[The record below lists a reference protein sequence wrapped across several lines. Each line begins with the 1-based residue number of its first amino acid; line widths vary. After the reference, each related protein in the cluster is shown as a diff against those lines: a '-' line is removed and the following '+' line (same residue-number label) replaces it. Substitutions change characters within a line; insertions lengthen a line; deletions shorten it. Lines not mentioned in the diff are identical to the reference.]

1 MRSHLYVMK
10 QIQNQMKYSI
20 TYLLNSLFAKI
31 EFPYLT
37 AEHFL
42 LPTFQ
47 PCQYS
52 SCHPPLHPSLHCQSP
67 SPAVGSRA
75 FLAIPVCHVS
85 SVALW
90 LLI

>member
-10 QIQNQMKYSI
+10 QTQNQMKYST

-37 AEHFL
+37 AEHFP

-47 PCQYS
+47 PCQCS
-52 SCHPPLHPSLHCQSP
+52 SCHAPLHPSLLSQSP
-67 SPAVGSRA
+67 SPCRRQCNDSLFQFVMYQVWSFG
-75 FLAIPVCHVS
+75 C
-85 SVALW
+85 
-90 LLI
+90 